1 MKYLLLSLTLLAST
15 LHATEPARYTTEE
28 VCENPAG
35 CKFVED
41 KCIGCVTKETHGPAP
56 IINNNTTNNY
66 NKTEIHNHNYTKETV
81 IKETVK
87 EVPVTTELV
96 VKHEYVTVTEPVE
109 RLRPYISVNDNDSIK
124 SLPDGAVFYLVDSA
138 NINPGDIG
146 SLQVLVGGGILKQD
160 LDSIL
165 RNASVK
171 GIALKGSKEDNTGFK
186 DYDELADILE
196 ELEIAD

>member
-1 MKYLLLSLTLLAST
+1 MALKTIVKVGEITNLSD
-15 LHATEPARYTTEE
+15 ARY
-28 VCENPAG
+28 CAG
-35 CKFVED
+35 MGVEMLGFNLDPNSESYISPKKFKEITDWVAGVKFVGEFGSMNQD
-41 KCIGCVTKETHGPAP
+41 DILSTIKEYNLNFIEVSTSNAEIIFKTDIP
-56 IINNNTTNNY
+56 II
-66 NKTEIHNHNYTKETV
+66 
-81 IKETVK
+81 
-87 EVPVTTELV
+87 L
-96 VKHEYVTVTEPVE
+96 
-109 RLRPYISVNDNDSIK
+109 SVNDNDSIK